1 MIYAFLRGLM
11 RTMVNV
17 YLVGLFEIAGI
28 ENVPRT
34 GALLIC
40 ANHSATLDPPMV
52 PAFLPRGD
60 TWSMAKSEYFDRGGF
75 VEWIFRRYHAFP
87 VVRHSADRTALRTAF
102 DILKS
107 GQALIIYPE
116 GTRVESGV
124 LAEPEP
130 GAGFIAQRAACPVVP
145 AGLTGT
151 RECLPKGAHWPRR
164 TRVSITFGKPFRVL
178 SKRLHG
184 ARVTRQEAASAT
196 MVEIAELLPDQHPG
210 AFRDLAPWRKRLH
223 AVTAPTPHPRCP
235 RTSLPP
241 PQQ

>member
-1 MIYAFLRGLM
+1 MTYAFMRWLM
-11 RTMVNV
+11 RTITRTF
-17 YLVGLFEIAGI
+17 LIGLFKVSGL
-28 ENVPRT
+28 ENVPRS
-34 GALLIC
+34 GPVIIC
-40 ANHSATLDPPMV
+40 PNHSATLDPPMV
-52 PAFLPRGD
+52 PAFVPRGD
-60 TWSMAKSEYFDRGGF
+60 TWNMAKSEYFDKGGF

-87 VVRHSADRTALRTAF
+87 VVRHTADRTALRTAF

-145 AGLTGT
+145 VGLTGT

-178 SKRLHG
+178 SKRLDG
-184 ARVTRQEAASAT
+184 AKVTRQEAAEAI
-196 MVEIAELLPDQHPG
+196 MVEIAELLPEHQRG
-210 AFRDLAPWRKRLH
+210 AFRDLPAWRKQLRG
-223 AVTAPTPHPRCP
+223 VTAPIERDH
-235 RTSLPP
+235 
-241 PQQ
+241 